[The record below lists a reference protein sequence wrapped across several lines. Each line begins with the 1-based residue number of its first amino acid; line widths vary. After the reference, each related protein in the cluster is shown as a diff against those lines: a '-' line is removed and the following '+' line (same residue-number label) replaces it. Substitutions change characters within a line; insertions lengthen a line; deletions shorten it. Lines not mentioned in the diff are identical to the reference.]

1 MNQERLKS
9 YPNTNFICD
18 SCQGE
23 FRGKTAYSPAPNLDE
38 EKEYTTY
45 CVNCVEPTQKK
56 PNKNNNFKK
65 N

>member
-1 MNQERLKS
+1 MSERLKP

-23 FRGKTAYSPAPNLDE
+23 FQQATAYSPAPNLAEVDG
-38 EKEYTTY
+38 YYTY
-45 CVNCVEPTQKK
+45 CADCVEPINKIQPKNKK
-56 PNKNNNFKK
+56 PKK